1 MTTMLKYKHH
11 TNTQHL
17 LQNCQKLYPKQ
28 FMNIGNNPFKGFDPV
43 AVIGAI
49 GMAMWASEIEPALKS
64 TTIDMHGSDMFEHV
78 KEDLQIAIAVLGTK
92 FCLPEEQTGN

>member
-1 MTTMLKYKHH
+1 MLKYKYH

-28 FMNIGNNPFKGFDPV
+28 FIEIMNSINPINGGFNPL

-49 GMAMWASEIEPALKS
+49 GMAIWASEIEPELKS
-64 TTIDMHGSDMFEHV
+64 KTIDVNGEEMFEHV
-78 KEDLQIAIAVLGTK
+78 KEDIQIAIAVIGTK
-92 FCLPEEQTGN
+92 YCLPDQQKS